1 MSGPRIIVVEDA
13 KAVALAAADLVIAA
27 ATRSV
32 AARGVFHW
40 CATGG
45 STPAALYAAMRD
57 SRLSS
62 QMPWSKTHIW
72 FGDERH
78 VDRADPLS
86 NASLVDELL
95 LLPTAAKTSADGL
108 AVQVHAWPTQL
119 PGSAAVNSYLN
130 ELDEFQ
136 VPLNAE
142 RFPIF
147 DIVMIGVGSDGH
159 CLSVFPGSSLAREG
173 APVASSVEAPTHIEP
188 HVSRLT
194 FSIGILASAL
204 SVCVSVVGSGK
215 ISALTSI
222 METSSSITEFP
233 AKAALT
239 DTATWLVDQAASDGL
254 R

>member
-1 MSGPRIIVVEDA
+1 MSGPHVIVVEDA
-13 KAVALAAADLVIAA
+13 KAVALASADLVIAA
-27 ATRSV
+27 ATQSV
-32 AARGVFHW
+32 AARGIFHW

-95 LLPTAAKTSADGL
+95 LLPTAAKTSADSFG
-108 AVQVHAWPTQL
+108 VQVHAWPTQL
-119 PGSAAVNSYLN
+119 PGPAAVNSYLN
-130 ELDEFQ
+130 ELVEFQ

-142 RFPIF
+142 GFPIF

-173 APVASSVEAPTHIEP
+173 APVASPVEAPTHIEP

-194 FSIGILASAL
+194 FSIGILASAR

-215 ISALTSI
+215 LNALTSI
-222 METSSSITEFP
+222 METSSTITDFP

-239 DTATWLVDQAASDGL
+239 DTSTWLVDQAASDGL

>member
-1 MSGPRIIVVEDA
+1 MSGPHIIVVEDA

-27 ATRSV
+27 ATQSV

-57 SRLSS
+57 TRLSS

-95 LLPTAAKTSADGL
+95 LLPTASKTSTDSLG
-108 AVQVHAWPTQL
+108 VQVHAWPTQL
-119 PGSAAVNSYLN
+119 PGPAAVTSYLH
-130 ELDEFQ
+130 ELDKFQ

-147 DIVMIGVGSDGH
+147 DIVMVGVGSDGH
-159 CLSVFPGSSLAREG
+159 CLSVFPGSFLSRVG
-173 APVASSVEAPTHIEP
+173 APVASPVEAPTHIAP

-194 FSIGILASAL
+194 FSIGILASAR

-215 ISALTSI
+215 VNALKSI
-222 METSSSITEFP
+222 METSFTITEFP

-239 DTATWLVDQAASDGL
+239 DTSTWLVDQAASDGL

>member
-1 MSGPRIIVVEDA
+1 MSGPHIIVVEDA

-27 ATRSV
+27 ATQSV

-57 SRLSS
+57 SRLSA

-86 NASLVDELL
+86 NASLVDEIL
-95 LLPTAAKTSADGL
+95 LLPTASKTSADSLG
-108 AVQVHAWPTQL
+108 VQVHAWPTQL
-119 PGSAAVNSYLN
+119 PGPAAVNSYLN
-130 ELDEFQ
+130 ELDKFQ

-147 DIVMIGVGSDGH
+147 DMVMIGVGSDGH
-159 CLSVFPGSSLAREG
+159 CLSVFPGSSLARVG
-173 APVASSVEAPTHIEP
+173 APVASPVEAPVHIEP
-188 HVSRLT
+188 RVSRLT
-194 FSIGILASAL
+194 FSIGILASAR

-215 ISALTSI
+215 LDALKSI
-222 METSSSITEFP
+222 MMTSSTITEFP

-239 DTATWLVDQAASDGL
+239 DTSTWLVDQAASDGL

>member
-1 MSGPRIIVVEDA
+1 MSGPRIIVVNDA
-13 KAVALAAADLVIAA
+13 EAVALAAADLVIAA
-27 ATRSV
+27 ATQSV
-32 AARGVFHW
+32 VARGVFHW

-57 SRLSS
+57 SRLSLR
-62 QMPWSKTHIW
+62 MPWSKTHIW

-95 LLPTAAKTSADGL
+95 LLPTAARTSIDSHGL
-108 AVQVHAWPTQL
+108 QVHAWPTQL
-119 PGSAAVNSYLN
+119 PGPAAVNSYLN
-130 ELDEFQ
+130 ELVEFQ

-142 RFPIF
+142 GFPIF
-147 DIVMIGVGSDGH
+147 DMVMIGVGSDGH
-159 CLSVFPGSSLAREG
+159 CLSVFSGSSLAREG
-173 APVASSVEAPTHIEP
+173 APIASPVKAPTHIEP

-194 FSIGILASAL
+194 FSIGILASAR

-215 ISALTSI
+215 INALTSI
-222 METSSSITEFP
+222 METSSTITDFP

-239 DTATWLVDQAASDGL
+239 DTSTWLVDQAASVGL